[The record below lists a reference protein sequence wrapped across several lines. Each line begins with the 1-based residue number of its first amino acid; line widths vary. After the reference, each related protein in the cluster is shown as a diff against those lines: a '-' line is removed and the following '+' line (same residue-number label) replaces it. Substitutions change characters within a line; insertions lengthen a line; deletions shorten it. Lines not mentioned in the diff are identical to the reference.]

1 MLKLKSLLGVL
12 LLLVFCISCSN
23 SESST
28 LPKNDEDNVK
38 ATIEDRLNKLYIEDT
53 TYAGI
58 YNDQAEKVTVVNTYY
73 GQQISDYFGIKLMN
87 NEKVNNL
94 FISKLEENF
103 ISQEPSRGLYNEEKI
118 VQYLYIHNINL
129 DDTLKEK
136 LINSLNNHFYKI
148 HEEEVPEQYRD
159 EETTSIK
166 EQYKMQIYYR
176 NIKIRKMLGEDNLPA
191 DMKEIVLKNYDQN
204 LKELSEYEFTTIQA
218 TYYFYMLKDILGI
231 SISDKERDETI
242 DTLNT
247 LRTEDGGYTDSSEN
261 DKSNGN
267 VFATSLAVELLN
279 KINSELLSKEA
290 NDIEEYVKSNM
301 PTNVNYDLSLVSE
314 LVHIQN
320 ILER

>member
-1 MLKLKSLLGVL
+1 
-12 LLLVFCISCSN
+12 
-23 SESST
+23 
-28 LPKNDEDNVK
+28 
-38 ATIEDRLNKLYIEDT
+38 
-53 TYAGI
+53 
-58 YNDQAEKVTVVNTYY
+58 
-73 GQQISDYFGIKLMN
+73 
-87 NEKVNNL
+87 
-94 FISKLEENF
+94 
-103 ISQEPSRGLYNEEKI
+103 
-118 VQYLYIHNINL
+118 
-129 DDTLKEK
+129 
-136 LINSLNNHFYKI
+136 
-148 HEEEVPEQYRD
+148 
-159 EETTSIK
+159 
-166 EQYKMQIYYR
+166 
-176 NIKIRKMLGEDNLPA
+176 
-191 DMKEIVLKNYDQN
+191 
-204 LKELSEYEFTTIQA
+204 
-218 TYYFYMLKDILGI
+218 MLKDILGI